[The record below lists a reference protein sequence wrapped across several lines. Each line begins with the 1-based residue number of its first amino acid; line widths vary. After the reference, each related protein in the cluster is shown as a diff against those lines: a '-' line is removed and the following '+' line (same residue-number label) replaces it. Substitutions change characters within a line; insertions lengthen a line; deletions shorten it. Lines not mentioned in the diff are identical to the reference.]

1 MAQRSASSKLKSVFN
16 VTFMLGFIL
25 LFIKLMLLV
34 VNHFFRL
41 DIMAFTG
48 IANILSNTLPIALM
62 IIGGIGWEM
71 NTDNYERIKKYRD

>member
-1 MAQRSASSKLKSVFN
+1 MAQKSASSKLKSVFN

-25 LFIKLMLLV
+25 LFIKLTLLV

-41 DIMAFTG
+41 DIMTFTG
-48 IANILSNTLPIALM
+48 VANVLSNIVPIMLM

-71 NTDNYERIKKYRD
+71 NTDNYERLKKYHD